1 LKQLKKKDITMFN
14 KTIIEQRT
22 NNSYVTE
29 KRAPTD
35 ESVRLLRE
43 MEASARLEVIKS
55 IQLPSNEFSGV
66 IHMMRDFMSCNTNIA
81 VMFKLNG
88 KDHKVLISLE
98 DFKDVSLDKRIEK
111 IVNETSKYLAANI
124 LQSIFKS
131 EQIRELGKAST

>member
-1 LKQLKKKDITMFN
+1 MKQLKKKDITMFN

>member
-1 LKQLKKKDITMFN
+1 MFN

>member
-1 LKQLKKKDITMFN
+1 MFD

-22 NNSYVTE
+22 NHTYVTE

-43 MEASARLEVIKS
+43 MEAKARSEVIKS
-55 IQLPSNEFSGV
+55 IQLPSNELSGV
-66 IHMMRDFMSCNTNIA
+66 VHMMRDVMSCSTNIA
-81 VMFKLNG
+81 VLFKLNG
-88 KDHKVLISLE
+88 KEHKVLISLE
-98 DFKDVSLDKRIEK
+98 DFRDDSLDKRIEK
-111 IVNETSKYLAANI
+111 MVDETSKYLAANI